1 MPRQKRPSGWLLH
14 SNQCANYL
22 ERVLSYALS
31 WYPYNRKALLA
42 QRCPCTSYDDLLCCC
57 SKPTSAIICSDYMQQ
72 YLDITK
78 SLYSMCSSSYRT
90 PLSPKVLPT
99 RGGAIFAAL
108 HLRQIAKHFLLTA
121 SRDNNRQTPSMSNT
135 PPLSCRRY
143 WLWLCFVIRFMSSCA
158 VVIPR
163 YSSTAGGAVDE

>member
-1 MPRQKRPSGWLLH
+1 M
-14 SNQCANYL
+14 
-22 ERVLSYALS
+22 
-31 WYPYNRKALLA
+31 LA

-135 PPLSCRRY
+135 PPPVVSPLLAVALFRYTFYEFMRCCNPALLVNSRRG
-143 WLWLCFVIRFMSSCA
+143 C
-158 VVIPR
+158 
-163 YSSTAGGAVDE
+163 